1 MFYNK
6 YPKETYYED
15 DWWLMENRGFEIA
28 MVRLYEETH
37 GTSGWKE
44 MRDYSKVPTK
54 EVFELYKRWK
64 GLPQGEDRRAFEA
77 ENPELD
83 QWLHLTT
90 GSMLE
95 TERAEKEAK
104 RLKEYEESGKA
115 AKWEARVRKAIDDAA
130 KYFVSFE
137 GFPQNWMDWTLAQ
150 VQEME
155 QLIRWAKAKRAVL
168 G

>member
-1 MFYNK
+1 
-6 YPKETYYED
+6 
-15 DWWLMENRGFEIA
+15 
-28 MVRLYEETH
+28 MVDLYEETH
-37 GTSGWKE
+37 GTHGWKE

-64 GLPQGEDRRAFEA
+64 EVDIGQPRRDFEA

-95 TERAEKEAK
+95 TKRAEKEAK
-104 RLKEYEESGKA
+104 RLKEYEESGEA
-115 AKWEARVRKAIDDAA
+115 AKWEARVRKAIDDAVE
-130 KYFVSFE
+130 YWVSLQ
-137 GFPQNWMDWTLAQ
+137 GLPQNWMDWTLAQ

-155 QLIRWAKAKRAVL
+155 QLIRLARAKRAVL